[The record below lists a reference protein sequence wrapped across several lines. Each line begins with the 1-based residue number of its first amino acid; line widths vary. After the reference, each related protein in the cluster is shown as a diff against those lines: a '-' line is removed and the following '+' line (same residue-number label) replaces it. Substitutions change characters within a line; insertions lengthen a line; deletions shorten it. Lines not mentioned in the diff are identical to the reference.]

1 MTRSA
6 LVLVGPS
13 TGGIGTHVAD
23 LVATLPEAG
32 VDVTV
37 IAHPVTADRFGLT
50 TAAPWPDLRRAGSR
64 AALATLADVAGRV
77 DVVHAHGFQAGLV
90 AALAARLQRRRRGR
104 ATPFVVSLHN
114 QVRGPRLSPRR
125 VVGSVVARRV
135 LSAAALVT
143 GASSDLVA
151 DARALGAPRAELAE
165 VPSPRVPDLLRA
177 DRESWRSARR
187 RDFLSGHGLDA
198 DRPVVLTLARVA
210 PQKGLAVLAHARAA
224 GQATAQWVL
233 VGPGQEDAP
242 ADLARSGVHLAGA
255 ATDVTPWLLAA
266 DVLVVPSEWEARA
279 LVAQEAMAAGTPVV
293 ATDVGGLPDLL
304 SGVGVLVAPL
314 PRSTFAPRLAAA
326 VDDLLA
332 APLRASRLADAARE
346 RAGSWD
352 DSTGSARR
360 WRDRYTSLA
369 Q

>member
-1 MTRSA
+1 MSPA
-6 LVLVGPS
+6 VLVLVGPS

-23 LVATLPEAG
+23 LVATLPEVGA
-32 VDVTV
+32 DVTV
-37 IAHPVTADRFGLT
+37 VAHPVTADRFGLA
-50 TAAPWPDLRRAGSR
+50 TAARWPDPRRAGSR
-64 AALATLADVAGRV
+64 AALATVAELAQSV
-77 DVVHAHGFQAGLV
+77 DVVHAHGFQAALV
-90 AALAARLQRRRRGR
+90 AALAARMQRRRTGR

-125 VVGSVVARRV
+125 VIGSVVARRV

-177 DRESWRSARR
+177 DRGSWRSTQR
-187 RDFLSGHGLDA
+187 RDFLARHEIDP
-198 DRPVVLTLARVA
+198 DVPVVLTLARVA
-210 PQKGLAVLAHARAA
+210 PQKGLVSLA
-224 GQATAQWVL
+224 QACDSSDADAQWVL
-233 VGPGQEDAP
+233 VGPGQDDIAP
-242 ADLARSGVHLAGA
+242 DVPGLGVILAGA
-255 ATDVTPWLLAA
+255 TDDVVPWLLAA

-304 SGVGVLVAPL
+304 RSVGVLVEPH
-314 PRSTFAPRLAAA
+314 PSSTFGHRLAGA

-332 APLRASRLADAARE
+332 DPLRASRLAESARE

-360 WRDRYTSLA
+360 WRSRYDSVA